1 METQLTIDQRERFF
15 DAINKRAD
23 VIMKRALIAY
33 FIFGLCLGYFYDTYL
48 LAVVVGGLCLASY
61 FVTKTFLPKS
71 RLYQYVASAVL
82 AVFTAQFIYQM
93 HGMFEM
99 HFFVFIG
106 TTLLICYQNW
116 KLQLPL
122 ILLVVVHHAS
132 FAYLQNSGSK
142 EIYFN
147 QLDYM
152 DLQTFMFHGA
162 LAAVIS
168 GICGYWAYDLERKTS
183 GNALQT
189 LTMEKQLSN
198 VTNNIAFAN
207 EISRGNLSVQYNLLD
222 ESDELGKSLMAMRKN
237 LMEASQR
244 EQEEKF
250 ITVGLTKVGDIIR
263 ENNDNVKKL
272 AEEFIIGT
280 VKYLGINQG
289 GLFLHDD
296 ENGQEFLELTAC
308 YAYERK
314 KFLTKRVAIGQGLL
328 GQCFLE
334 KEQIYMT
341 KVPDDYTHITSG
353 LGGAT
358 PGSVLLM
365 PLMTSESI
373 VGVMELAS
381 FKPFTNAQI
390 EFIKTAAENI
400 ASSIVSSR
408 TTERVKRLLQE
419 SQQQAEEMKAQEEEM
434 RQNMEELQATQEEM
448 GRKNADVE
456 RLLSEASAKEES
468 LQRQLDEISVIKKE
482 EQRKAQEQLLYIENY
497 KKTLLGILDFLPH
510 KIFLKDKD
518 GKMVMVN
525 TAVAKAHNMSVNELI
540 GKSDFDFVDAAT
552 AQEWRNQE
560 LAIIA
565 KGSESYVHEDS
576 IGGETR
582 KLKTEKS
589 AFYIPHLN
597 QTGLLGVQTDIT
609 DEAKKHG

>member
-1 METQLTIDQRERFF
+1 METKLTPEQRERFF
-15 DAINKRAD
+15 VEIKEKSDKVMQRAFIVYFLFGIFLGIFYNTF
-23 VIMKRALIAY
+23 VI
-33 FIFGLCLGYFYDTYL
+33 
-48 LAVVVGGLCLASY
+48 AVLVGGLCLVTY
-61 FVTKTFLPKS
+61 FVTKALLP
-71 RLYQYVASAVL
+71 RHNLYQYVASGLL

-93 HGMFEM
+93 HGLFEM

-106 TTLLICYQNW
+106 TTLVITYQNW

-122 ILLVVVHHAS
+122 ILLVMIHHAS
-132 FAYLQNSGSK
+132 FAYLQYTGMK
-142 EIYFN
+142 EIYFT

-152 DLQTFMFHGA
+152 DLQSFMFHGA
-162 LAAVIS
+162 LAAIIS
-168 GICGYWAYDLERKTS
+168 GICGYWAYDLEKKTV
-183 GNALQT
+183 ATAVKT
-189 LTMEKQLSN
+189 LAMEVQLSN
-198 VTNNIAFAN
+198 VNNNIAFAN
-207 EISRGNLSVQYNLLD
+207 EISRGNLGVEYNLLD

-237 LMEASQR
+237 LMEASER

-250 ITVGLTKVGDIIR
+250 ITVGVTKVGDTIR
-263 ENNDNVKKL
+263 QNSDNVKKL
-272 AEEFIIGT
+272 ADEFIIGT

-289 GLFLHDD
+289 GLFLH
-296 ENGQEFLELTAC
+296 EEESGQEYLELIAC

-314 KFLTKRVAIGQGLL
+314 KFLTRRVRVGEGLL

-334 KEQIYMT
+334 KEQVYMT

-365 PLMTSESI
+365 PLLTNETI

-381 FKPFTNAQI
+381 FKPFTPAQI

-400 ASSIVSSR
+400 AASIVSSR

-419 SQQQAEEMKAQEEEM
+419 SQQQTEEMKAQEEEM

-448 GRKNADVE
+448 SRKNSDVE
-456 RLLSEASAKEES
+456 KLLAEASSKEEK
-468 LQRQLDEISVIKKE
+468 LQHQLDEISVIKKE
-482 EQRKAQEQLLYIENY
+482 EQRKSQEQLQYIDNY
-497 KKTLLGILDFLPH
+497 KKTLLGILDHLPH

-525 TAVAKAHNMSVNELI
+525 TAVAKAHNMSVDGLI

-560 LAIIA
+560 LAIIQ
-565 KGSESYVHEDS
+565 KGSESYTHQDS
-576 IGGETR
+576 IGGEMRT
-582 KLKTEKS
+582 LKTVKS
-589 AFYIPHLN
+589 AFFIPHLN

-609 DEAKKHG
+609 GQGVLN

>member
-1 METQLTIDQRERFF
+1 METKLTPEQRERFF
-15 DAINKRAD
+15 VEINRKSD
-23 VIMKRALIAY
+23 VIMRRALVAL
-33 FIFGLCLGYFYDTYL
+33 FLFGLFLATFYDTYTI
-48 LAVVVGGLCLASY
+48 AVLVGGLGLVTY
-61 FVTKTFLPKS
+61 FGTKALLPKHN
-71 RLYQYVASAVL
+71 LYQYVASGLL

-93 HGMFEM
+93 HGLFEM

-106 TTLLICYQNW
+106 TALVIAYQNW

-122 ILLVVVHHAS
+122 IVLVVIHHAT
-132 FAYLQNSGSK
+132 FAYLQYTGSK
-142 EIYFN
+142 EIYFT

-168 GICGYWAYDLERKTS
+168 AICGYWAYDLERGTVR
-183 GNALQT
+183 NAQQT
-189 LTMEKQLSN
+189 LAMEKQLSSVN
-198 VTNNIAFAN
+198 NNIGFAN
-207 EISRGNLSVQYNLLD
+207 EISRGNLGVEYKLLD
-222 ESDELGKSLMAMRKN
+222 EGDELGKSLMAMRKN

-263 ENNDNVKKL
+263 QNNDNVKKL
-272 AEEFIIGT
+272 AEEFVIGI

-289 GLFLHDD
+289 GLFLHDE

-308 YAYERK
+308 YAFERK

-328 GQCFLE
+328 GQCYLE
-334 KEQIYMT
+334 REQIYMT

-358 PGSVLLM
+358 PGSVLLI

-381 FKPFTNAQI
+381 FKPFNNAQI

-400 ASSIVSSR
+400 ASSIISSR

-448 GRKNADVE
+448 ARKNADVE
-456 RLLSEASAKEES
+456 KLLAEASAKEDK
-468 LQRQLDEISVIKKE
+468 LQHQLDEISVIKKD
-482 EQRKAQEQLLYIENY
+482 EQRKSQDQLQYIENY
-497 KKTLLGILDFLPH
+497 KKTLLGILDHLPH

-552 AQEWRNQE
+552 AQDWRNQE
-560 LAIIA
+560 LAIVA

-582 KLKTEKS
+582 KLKTVKS
-589 AFYIPHLN
+589 AFFIPHLN

-609 DEAKKHG
+609 EQKTN